1 MRGKSTRTVIG
12 LATAAGLVTAVSI
25 GIAGGASAQ
34 AGTTEGIMTNANHE
48 EPPQGARATVRVSPN
63 PTTQRGQEVTITGD
77 CGGGTGLKSVLGGFP
92 EHPALENIRIID
104 AGPEHFVAKATVAP
118 HIGNGVGPVFVDCG
132 GEAGVTLLVTHVQ
145 GERPAHRSRSDER
158 AVR

>member
-25 GIAGGASAQ
+25 GIAGGASAA
-34 AGTTEGIMTNANHE
+34 AGTSEGTMTTP
-48 EPPQGARATVRVSPN
+48 PPQGARATVQVSPN
-63 PTTQRGQEVTITGD
+63 PTSQRGQEVTITGS

-92 EHPALENIRIID
+92 ERPALENIRIID
-104 AGPEHFVAKATVAP
+104 AGPDHFVAKATVAQ

-132 GEAGVTLLVTHVQ
+132 GEAGVTLLVTHV
-145 GERPAHRSRSDER
+145 
-158 AVR
+158 